1 MIFIGLFLIITI
13 VVISLN
19 MYNHSNLNEIETYLK
34 NSNCKDYVYS
44 KGSYK
49 ALCEDSLVEI
59 DNSFKV
65 DINKNLKSIK
75 YENIKNVE
83 NKDSKIIVDD
93 LVLEFKDKNDLNQ
106 FSQKLKN
113 RLNK

>member
-1 MIFIGLFLIITI
+1 MIFIGLFLIIAI

-19 MYNHSNLNEIETYLK
+19 IHNHSNLDKIEEYL
-34 NSNCKDYVYS
+34 NSTNCKEYIYS
-44 KGSYK
+44 RGSYK